1 MHECIFRVAHGS
13 LHLIIYDSLV
23 LQLRGGVIPL
33 LELESVAL
41 LAEVE
46 GVQSG
51 EERHLQVHG
60 QQVVEVLLVSR
71 GEGVHGEV
79 TASPRVHVS
88 VQTALDHV
96 EERVSHGVLSGAAS
110 RQVLEDVRFTRVVIG
125 WGPEKNCKNVV
136 HV

>member
-1 MHECIFRVAHGS
+1 MHECILRVAHGS
-13 LHLIIYDSLV
+13 FHLIIYDSLV
-23 LQLRGGVIPL
+23 LELRAGIIPL
-33 LELESVAL
+33 FELESVAF

-51 EERHLQVHG
+51 EERHLQVHRK
-60 QQVVEVLLVSR
+60 QVVEVLLVGR

-96 EERVSHGVLSGAAS
+96 EERVSHRVLSGAAS
-110 RQVLEDVRFTRVVIG
+110 RQVLEDVRFTRVDIG
-125 WGPEKNCKNVV
+125 WGTEKNCENVV